1 MTYSSTQSQ
10 HLQDL
15 DLIFAR
21 ILDSNMKLNPD
32 KAEFMTGKVKY
43 LGMLIEGDT
52 FSIAA
57 KKLETNIALPTPKT
71 KKELVSQFA
80 LFQYY
85 KKFIPAFS
93 DIAKPLQALLKGKTP
108 FKWTAPCDEAHG
120 KMKTTFACKISLHLP
135 TARDTFHLHTDASS
149 FAAAAV
155 LSQDRRKA
163 LSQLPSTQR
172 HLMTHR

>member
-1 MTYSSTQSQ
+1 MVTYSKSQNQ
-10 HLQDL
+10 HLQKL
-15 DLIFAR
+15 ELIFAR

-43 LGMLIEGDT
+43 LGMMIEGDT

-57 KKLETNIALPTPKT
+57 KKLETITTLPTPKT

-93 DIAKPLQALLKGKTP
+93 DIAKPLQYLLKGKTP
-108 FKWTAPCDEAHG
+108 FKWTAACEEAHD
-120 KMKTTFACKISLHLP
+120 KMKNTFACKISLHLP
-135 TARDTFHLHTDASS
+135 TSNDIFHLHTDCLLYTS
-149 FAAAAV
+149 
-155 LSQDRRKA
+155 
-163 LSQLPSTQR
+163 PSPR
-172 HLMTHR
+172 DS